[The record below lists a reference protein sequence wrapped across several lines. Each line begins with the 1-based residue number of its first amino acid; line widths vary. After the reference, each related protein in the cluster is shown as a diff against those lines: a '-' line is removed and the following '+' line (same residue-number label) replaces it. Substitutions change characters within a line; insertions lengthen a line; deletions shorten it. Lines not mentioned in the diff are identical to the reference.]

1 MKNRQLFPGIV
12 LIGFGA
18 YFFLEQSGIELL
30 KKYYTW
36 PTLLLIVGI
45 AFLCQGYLTRDHDA
59 ILPGTILTG
68 LGAHFH
74 LAGKVESWPPDT
86 GTFMA
91 FIALGFLLR
100 YQKTGTGLFQGL
112 LFLAVAI
119 MLIFTDKVGALFGQA
134 GDSMALIWK
143 FWPAILLAIGAWLVF
158 AKRR

>member
-18 YFFLEQSGIELL
+18 YFFMEKSEIELL
-30 KKYYTW
+30 EKFYTW

-45 AFLCQGYLTRDHDA
+45 AFLCQGYLTREHDA

-68 LGAHFH
+68 LGGHFH
-74 LAGKVESWPPDT
+74 IAGNVQSWPPDT

-91 FIALGFLLR
+91 IIALGFLLR
-100 YQKTGTGLFQGL
+100 YQKTGNGLFHGL

-119 MLIFTDKVGALFGQA
+119 LLIFTEQVDALFGQT
-134 GDSMALIWK
+134 GSSMTLVWK